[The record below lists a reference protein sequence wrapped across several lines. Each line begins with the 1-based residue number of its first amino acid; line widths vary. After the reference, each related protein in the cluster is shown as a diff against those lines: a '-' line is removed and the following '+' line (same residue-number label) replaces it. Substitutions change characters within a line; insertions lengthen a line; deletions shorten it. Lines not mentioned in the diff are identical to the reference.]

1 MNQNTLLPEAI
12 KREPLPSQ
20 VAAKLRHDIFTG
32 TYRAGD
38 RLPPERDI
46 ADMMGVSRVTVRQAL
61 QELAKEEWIEI
72 VQGRGATVLD
82 FSRKIGLDVLPTLLA
97 SCPQAVVTPEV
108 FRTMHDCFNWLT
120 KQICI
125 SAARRAGKD
134 HEEKLLNIIHEYK
147 DGISAHDYLEI
158 ESRFYYEL
166 LSIGNDFV
174 LKMFFNTYIKTFSY
188 LVESK
193 IFLAP
198 PLPRDMYININTDLI
213 HAICQNKADQV
224 DAIINSYK
232 PVIQA
237 ALNHYLKALGI
248 DID

>member
-1 MNQNTLLPEAI
+1 M
-12 KREPLPSQ
+12 
-20 VAAKLRHDIFTG
+20 LRRDIFTG
-32 TYRAGD
+32 KYAVGG

-46 ADMMGVSRVTVRQAL
+46 ADLLGVSRVTVRQAL

-72 VQGRGATVLD
+72 VQGRGITVLD
-82 FSRKIGLDVLPTLLA
+82 FSRRIGLDVLPTLLS
-97 SCPQAVVTPEV
+97 SCPQAVVTPDV
-108 FRTMHDCFNWLT
+108 FRTMHDIFNWLT

-125 SAARRAGKD
+125 SAARHAGTE
-134 HEEKLLNIIHEYK
+134 HEQKLLNIIHEYK
-147 DGISAHDYLEI
+147 EEISVQDYFEI

-166 LSIGNDFV
+166 LAIGNDFV

-193 IFLAP
+193 ILQAP
-198 PLPRDMYININTDLI
+198 PLPRYMYIDINTDLI
-213 HAICQNKADQV
+213 KAICRNNADQIET
-224 DAIINSYK
+224 IINGYK

-237 ALNHYLKALGI
+237 ALNHYLKAIGI